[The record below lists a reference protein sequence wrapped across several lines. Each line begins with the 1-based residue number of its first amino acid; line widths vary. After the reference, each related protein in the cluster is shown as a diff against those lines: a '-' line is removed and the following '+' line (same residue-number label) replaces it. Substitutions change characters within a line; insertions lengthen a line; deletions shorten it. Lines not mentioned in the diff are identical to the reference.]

1 MVKSNKEAKTE
12 FYRKRKQVQDGEPVL
27 LIKERK
33 VDEGGR

>member
-12 FYRKRKQVQDGEPVL
+12 LYRKRKQVQDGEPVP

-33 VDEGGR
+33 VDECGR